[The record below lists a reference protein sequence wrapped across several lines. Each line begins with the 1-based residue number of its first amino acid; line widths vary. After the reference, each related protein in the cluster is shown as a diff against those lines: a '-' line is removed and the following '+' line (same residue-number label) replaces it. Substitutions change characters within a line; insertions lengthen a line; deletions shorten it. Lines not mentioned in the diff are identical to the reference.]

1 MKLTNT
7 KKSWGAIA
15 QGLHWLIFILLVGQL
30 AVGLYMED
38 LEPND
43 EKWQLY
49 GLHKSFGL
57 VILLFVVSRIVWRL
71 KNMIPN
77 EPNAPKWQLKVAHF
91 VIMGLYFLM
100 LAIPVNGILMS
111 LMGGHPIS
119 FFDLFTIP
127 AWEKNEAFAGIMN
140 QGHTI
145 LAYILIA
152 AICLHVGA
160 ALYHH
165 FVMKDDVLKRML
177 PGRKD

>member
-1 MKLTNT
+1 MIIHLFGVCFFFKL
-7 KKSWGAIA
+7 
-15 QGLHWLIFILLVGQL
+15 L
-30 AVGLYMED
+30 
-38 LEPND
+38 
-43 EKWQLY
+43 
-49 GLHKSFGL
+49 
-57 VILLFVVSRIVWRL
+57 
-71 KNMIPN
+71 
-77 EPNAPKWQLKVAHF
+77 
-91 VIMGLYFLM
+91 
-100 LAIPVNGILMS
+100 S
-111 LMGGHPIS
+111 LCIS